1 MEITVIAVKDSRE
14 ALSTLKIERN
24 NIDLIVT
31 DYYMPDMNGLQLK
44 KQITQ
49 EYGNLPVIGKC
60 FCNLHKII
68 IYKYICIYI
77 YFFFAIIR
85 SYNFVLYIFLYESY
99 VIGHR

>member
-49 EYGNLPVIGKC
+49 EFGNLPVIGKC

-68 IYKYICIYI
+68 IYII
-77 YFFFAIIR
+77 FFC
-85 SYNFVLYIFLYESY
+85 YNFDLYIFLYESY
-99 VIGHR
+99 VIGHQ

>member
-44 KQITQ
+44 NQITR
-49 EYGNLPVIGKC
+49 EFGNLPVIGKF
-60 FCNLHKII
+60 FCNLFKII
-68 IYKYICIYI
+68 IYI
-77 YFFFAIIR
+77 YFF
-85 SYNFVLYIFLYESY
+85 LL
-99 VIGHR
+99 